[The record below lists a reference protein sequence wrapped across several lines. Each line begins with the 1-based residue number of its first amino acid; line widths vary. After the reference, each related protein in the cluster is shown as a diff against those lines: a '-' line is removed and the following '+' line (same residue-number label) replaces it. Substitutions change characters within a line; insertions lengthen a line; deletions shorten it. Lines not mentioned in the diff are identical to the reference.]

1 MRIGFDAKRA
11 FLNSTGLGNY
21 SRNTLISLK
30 KYFPDNEYV
39 LFTPEIRNGIF
50 PEQGD
55 FEVYSPDNT
64 VTKILKSFWRSIS
77 LNRVLMKKEIDLF
90 HGLSQELPPG
100 IKNSQVRS
108 VVTIHDLI
116 FMRFPHL
123 YKPIDRKIYYR
134 KVKFATEVADKVI
147 AISRQTKDDIIKY
160 LKVEPERI
168 EVVYQPISSRFFDV
182 TDTKALSQVLK
193 KYNLPEKYILSLG
206 TIESRKNHLNIL
218 KAIQSGNID
227 VPLVIVGRPTTYVQN
242 LLDYISEN
250 NMERKIHFLDKVPDE
265 DLPAIYR
272 GAQFLAYVSFFEGFG
287 LPLIEAMASGCPVV
301 TSNTSCLPEVAGDA
315 ACFCD
320 PGDVDEIKGCFINLL
335 DNRKLREGLIEKGR
349 ERAMRFSPK
358 ISVAALMD
366 VYKKVMVNA

>member
-30 KYFPDNEYV
+30 KYFPENEYV

-50 PEQGD
+50 PEQED

-64 VTKILKSFWRSIS
+64 LTKILKSVWRSIS

-90 HGLSQELPPG
+90 HGLSQELPAG
-100 IKNSQVRS
+100 IRDSQVRS

-134 KVKFATEVADKVI
+134 KVKFATEVADKII
-147 AISRQTKDDIIKY
+147 AISRQTKDDIVRY
-160 LKVEPERI
+160 LKVAPERI
-168 EVVYQPISSRFFDV
+168 EVVYQSISSRFFDA
-182 TDTKALSQVLK
+182 TAPGLVLK

-206 TIESRKNHLNIL
+206 TIEPRKNHLNIL
-218 KAIQSGNID
+218 KAIRSGNID

-265 DLPAIYR
+265 DLPAIYK
-272 GAQFLAYVSFFEGFG
+272 GAQFLAYISFFEGFG
-287 LPLIEAMASGCPVV
+287 LPVIEAMASGCPVV

-320 PGDVDEIKGCFINLL
+320 PGNVDEIKKCFINLL
-335 DNRKLREGLIEKGR
+335 ENSKLREGLIEKGR
-349 ERAMRFSPK
+349 ERAEQFSPK
-358 ISVAALMD
+358 ISVATLMD
-366 VYKKVMVNA
+366 VYKKVMGNA